1 MPDAGMPSDR
11 GGVGGPTANFSATL
25 KYRFTDP
32 SLLARALCH
41 PSQAPGPLDSNQ
53 RLEFLG
59 DRVLGLAVS
68 EILYA
73 QFPNENEG
81 ALARRLASLVRRD
94 ALARVAA
101 NLGLGDYLNLG
112 RSESESGGQQNPA
125 NLADALEAVIAA
137 IYLDGGLEAAVQFI
151 RAHWVSMVAE
161 DREPPRDAKTA
172 LQEWSQARGG
182 PLPEY
187 VVVSEDGPP
196 HAPVFEVEVRLPDVR
211 ACRAEGASKRV
222 AEQAAAGQMLEILP
236 R

>member
-1 MPDAGMPSDR
+1 MPGAGMPSDR
-11 GGVGGPTANFSATL
+11 GGVEDPTADFSGTL
-25 KYRFTDP
+25 KYRFKDP

-68 EILYA
+68 ELLYT

-125 NLADALEAVIAA
+125 NLADAMEAVIAA

-151 RAHWVSMVAE
+151 RAHWVSMVA
-161 DREPPRDAKTA
+161 
-172 LQEWSQARGG
+172 G
-182 PLPEY
+182 
-187 VVVSEDGPP
+187 
-196 HAPVFEVEVRLPDVR
+196 
-211 ACRAEGASKRV
+211 
-222 AEQAAAGQMLEILP
+222 
-236 R
+236 

>member
-1 MPDAGMPSDR
+1 MPDAGTPPDRADR
-11 GGVGGPTANFSATL
+11 GDPATDFSETL
-25 KYRFTDP
+25 GYRFKDP

-59 DRVLGLAVS
+59 DRVLGLAIS
-68 EILYA
+68 ELLYA

-81 ALARRLASLVRRD
+81 ALARRLAALVRRD

-101 NLGLGDYLNLG
+101 SLDLGDYLNLG
-112 RSESESGGQQNPA
+112 RSEAESGGQQNPA
-125 NLADALEAVIAA
+125 NLADALEAIIAA

-151 RAHWVSMVAE
+151 RSHWVSMVAE
-161 DREPPRDAKTA
+161 DRDPPRDAKTA

-187 VVVSEDGPP
+187 AVVSEEGPP
-196 HAPVFEVEVRLPDVR
+196 HAPVFEVEVRLPGVP

-222 AEQAAAGQMLEILP
+222 AEQAAAGQMLEKLP